1 MGGVT
6 VLVDVTA
13 GVPVGELLGVGVG
26 VEVFVGVSPGGV
38 GVGVGVGVAVGVPR
52 HKTTP
57 LINSFL
63 VTDTKY
69 GVAPVEFM

>member
-1 MGGVT
+1 M
-6 VLVDVTA
+6 LVGVTA

-26 VEVFVGVSPGGV
+26 VEVFVGVAPGGV

-52 HKTTP
+52 HNTTP

-63 VTDTKY
+63 VTETK
-69 GVAPVEFM
+69 

>member
-1 MGGVT
+1 V
-6 VLVDVTA
+6 V
-13 GVPVGELLGVGVG
+13 VGEGVAVRVSVVVGVAVGDG
-26 VEVFVGVSPGGV
+26 VAPGGV

-69 GVAPVEFM
+69 GVAPVELM